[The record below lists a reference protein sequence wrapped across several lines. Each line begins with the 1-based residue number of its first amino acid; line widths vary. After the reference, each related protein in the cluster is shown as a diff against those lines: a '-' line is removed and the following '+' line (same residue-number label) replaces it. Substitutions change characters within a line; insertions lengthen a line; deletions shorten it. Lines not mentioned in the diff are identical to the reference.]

1 LAIYL
6 KERDLKELGDVVKLA
21 DTYLDARLQ
30 RDSKDKKNMQTLLLK
45 SNSSEDE

>member
-1 LAIYL
+1 MAIYL

-30 RDSKDKKNMQTLLLK
+30 RDSKDKKNKQTLLLK
-45 SNSSEDE
+45 SNSGEDE